1 MKELHQ
7 PIADIL
13 NVQYAPVSGVQAEN
27 PPRFTWMPSNEE
39 NGPYRLEIAEDAAFT
54 QGLLVFEHLPYN
66 FFSHDTCLSDG
77 RYYWRYTQEGG
88 DYAYSTVREF
98 AITES
103 SHKDPVATREN
114 RFAKSNLAHP
124 RLWHNPDSL
133 AQFREKLKAD
143 PSHCTFDVFFEKAV
157 KKFIGQPLVAEPDRY
172 PNDVRVMALWRKSY
186 MDCQLALNQVRFLAV
201 AGVILEDETILDQAK
216 RDLLELCRWDV
227 NGSTHR
233 SYHDESSFR
242 VTGAIAWGYDWLHD
256 YLSDEDRGFVK
267 SVLLERTKQIT
278 SHVIE
283 HSKVHVNLFDS
294 HAIRSISSVIV
305 PVGIVLLG
313 DEQEAEQWLNYSVDY
328 LNILYT
334 PWGGKDGGWS
344 EGGLYWTTGMA
355 FLIEALNLLKNF
367 GDVNLFQRPFFA
379 KTGDFPLYCFPQDTY
394 RASFCDQS
402 NLGDYP
408 NLKTAFNA
416 REFAGNNK
424 NGMYQ
429 WYFDEVSRRDS
440 YDNTDFANTGW
451 WNFYFDDMVFHSN
464 YGDLPS
470 TPPHSGRIVKW
481 FQDIGWVAIHNNMND
496 PENHISFI
504 TKSSPYGCISHSHG
518 DQNAMLL
525 FAYEDPLLI
534 EGGYYVGFN
543 SSMHKDWR
551 RQTKSKNCIL
561 IDGVGQYAAQEKA
574 KQLGAK
580 GKVLSVVESTQFVH
594 VKEDATQAYSET
606 VPYLNSY
613 IREIYFVD
621 DAYFVV
627 IDRVSLSQEGEVS
640 YLLQSLY
647 QPTIQENVV
656 EIKGKKAKLQVDFPF
671 VSTGVKDLSF
681 HDQFTGV
688 NPDELVGL
696 DNHYH
701 STLTTQKGKDH
712 LLISVLNPNKVS
724 EDNKVTWT
732 EQGGSYVFTRGGKSF
747 NLNP

>member
-1 MKELHQ
+1 
-7 PIADIL
+7 
-13 NVQYAPVSGVQAEN
+13 
-27 PPRFTWMPSNEE
+27 
-39 NGPYRLEIAEDAAFT
+39 
-54 QGLLVFEHLPYN
+54 
-66 FFSHDTCLSDG
+66 
-77 RYYWRYTQEGG
+77 
-88 DYAYSTVREF
+88 
-98 AITES
+98 
-103 SHKDPVATREN
+103 
-114 RFAKSNLAHP
+114 
-124 RLWHNPDSL
+124 
-133 AQFREKLKAD
+133 
-143 PSHCTFDVFFEKAV
+143 
-157 KKFIGQPLVAEPDRY
+157 
-172 PNDVRVMALWRKSY
+172 
-186 MDCQLALNQVRFLAV
+186 MDCQLALNQVRFLSV
-201 AGVILEDETILDQAK
+201 AGVILEDETILAQAK
-216 RDLLELCRWDV
+216 KDLLELCHWDY

-233 SYHDESSFR
+233 SYHDEAAFR
-242 VTGAIAWGYDWLHD
+242 VTGAIVWGYDWLYN
-256 YLSDEDRGFVK
+256 YLSDEDKAFVK

-305 PVGIVLLG
+305 PASIVLFG
-313 DEQEAEQWLNYSVDY
+313 DTPEAADWLHYSVDY

-367 GDVNLFQRPFFA
+367 GDVNLFKRPFFA

-429 WYFDEVSRRDS
+429 WYFDNISARDS

-464 YGDLPS
+464 YGTLPS
-470 TPPHSGRIVKW
+470 TPPPNGRVVKW
-481 FQDIGWVAIHNNMND
+481 FQDIGWVAIHNHMDD

-518 DQNAMLL
+518 DQNAFCL
-525 FAYEDPLLI
+525 FAFEEPLLI
-534 EGGYYVGFN
+534 EGGYYIGFN

-561 IDGVGQYAAQEKA
+561 IDGIGQYAAQEKA
-574 KQLGAK
+574 KQLAAK
-580 GKVLSVVESTQFVH
+580 GKISSVTETAHSVH
-594 VKEDATQAYSET
+594 VKADATQAYSET
-606 VPYLNSY
+606 VPYLKSY
-613 IREIYFVD
+613 IRETYFVED
-621 DAYFVV
+621 SYFVI
-627 IDRVSLSQEGEVS
+627 IDRVSLAQEGEVS

-647 QPTIQENVV
+647 KPNILALNV
-656 EIKGKKAKLQVDFPF
+656 EIAGKKAKLQVNFPY
-671 VSTGVKDLSF
+671 VSAGVKEISY

-688 NPDELVGL
+688 NPEELVGL
-696 DNHYH
+696 DNHFH
-701 STLTTQKGKDH
+701 TSLVTQKATDH
-712 LLISVLNPNKVS
+712 LLVSVLNPTKIG
-724 EDNKVTWT
+724 DNTAVTWKK
-732 EQGGSYVFTRGGKSF
+732 EGNQLLFSRGDTNFSLKI
-747 NLNP
+747 